1 MTPEQEHD
9 FVTRLNNIE
18 LQLGEMEET
27 LAFIKETMVKADGTI
42 TKVAAEVM
50 PTLNSV
56 MESPMLK
63 MLTGGKKK

>member
-1 MTPEQEHD
+1 MYDGPNADIERRLDDIAEELSDIKKTLE
-9 FVTRLNNIE
+9 FV
-18 LQLGEMEET
+18 
-27 LAFIKETMVKADGTI
+27 KETMVKADGTI

-50 PTLNSV
+50 PTLNSL